1 MADEQPNYPDSK
13 ETTDIG
19 EPPNSKPGA
28 KRRGKNKMR
37 DCPDRSPSSSASN
50 DILFCLTSLASRAG
64 TRSVASLTPEQLAR
78 KRANDREAQV
88 SLFIP
93 HPLNIYRCGDVKT
106 PVPRSPSQK

>member
-28 KRRGKNKMR
+28 KRR
-37 DCPDRSPSSSASN
+37 
-50 DILFCLTSLASRAG
+50 ASRAG

-78 KRANDREAQV
+78 KRANDREAQNNGFEIYHKIKMPETLNKFKGEMQ
-88 SLFIP
+88 SLKR
-93 HPLNIYRCGDVKT
+93 N
-106 PVPRSPSQK
+106 